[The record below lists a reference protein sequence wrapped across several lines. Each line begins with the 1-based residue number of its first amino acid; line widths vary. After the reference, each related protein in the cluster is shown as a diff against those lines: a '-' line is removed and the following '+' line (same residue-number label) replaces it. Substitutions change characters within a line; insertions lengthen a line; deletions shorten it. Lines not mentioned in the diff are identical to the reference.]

1 MYKFILI
8 LICSLI
14 FGTKSHCSQ
23 PSIGLVEVRAAIL
36 LHPTMKDYHF
46 SLSRFRR
53 QFSQNEP
60 LSPSEWEQQMRLK
73 FDELHAT
80 LQRLNFEQKT
90 GRKSL
95 DPKLMEIAA
104 TASPERVLSE
114 QVKVV
119 EEYDRGFVSRRR
131 EAVSMIRDWFLDE
144 AETLAVF
151 QGIVAEIMDT
161 AHDIGAVLDLPL
173 VMKTNIL
180 GSDSLPPVE
189 EHRLNNQNFSA
200 FTLPVHVWNQNG
212 AHPYGIY
219 DYFHNNHLKAQLLS
233 DRLLPSPVLKGAVDL
248 TPLIIARIWQSVPS
262 EIDLPQTMVYLYESL
277 ISMKLGDRHT
287 ALLPEVQP

>member
-1 MYKFILI
+1 
-8 LICSLI
+8 
-14 FGTKSHCSQ
+14 
-23 PSIGLVEVRAAIL
+23 
-36 LHPTMKDYHF
+36 
-46 SLSRFRR
+46 
-53 QFSQNEP
+53 
-60 LSPSEWEQQMRLK
+60 MRLK
-73 FDELHAT
+73 FDELYTT
-80 LQRLNFEQKT
+80 LQRLDFEQRT

-119 EEYDRGFVSRRR
+119 EEYDRGFVNRRR
-131 EAVSMIRDWFLDE
+131 EAVSMIRNWFLDE
-144 AETLAVF
+144 AETMAVF
-151 QGIVAEIMDT
+151 REIVAEIMDI
-161 AHDIGAVLDLPL
+161 AHEIGGVLDLPL

-180 GSDSLPPVE
+180 GSEPLPPVE
-189 EHRLNNQNFSA
+189 EHRLNHKSFLEFS
-200 FTLPVHVWNQNG
+200 LPIHVWNQNG
-212 AHPYGIY
+212 AHPYGIN
-219 DYFHNNHLKAQLLS
+219 DYFYNNHSQALHLS

-277 ISMKLGDRHT
+277 IRMKLGDRHT